1 MLPVQGMASS
11 SLRACTRQ
19 LCHSPAC
26 ACVLAVC
33 SKPTPPVPMV
43 GQECRGPRD
52 LLSTSSSTTPRRPRS
67 AGSWRRAT
75 EATVPREGDHDGG
88 DSFDMVRRRLDPAF
102 ARASHSRQPTSCLI
116 PTFSPG
122 CVGRHLSAGHLDA
135 FLTVP
140 FDSFTQMG
148 VQPSSSGLSRWAP
161 SCSGCCEADS
171 ARSARLACVARVDHG
186 VTRAGRQADCTVGN
200 TWPVVMRPG
209 L

>member
-1 MLPVQGMASS
+1 MTTPPWKLVSPDGVLHLLPNEVNTRPVSLTCALARPMRPVQGMASS

-26 ACVLAVC
+26 AYVLAVC

-102 ARASHSRQPTSCLI
+102 ARASHSRQPTSC
-116 PTFSPG
+116 PS
-122 CVGRHLSAGHLDA
+122 
-135 FLTVP
+135 
-140 FDSFTQMG
+140 DSHFFTWMHW
-148 VQPSSSGLSRWAP
+148 PAP
-161 SCSGCCEADS
+161 LRG
-171 ARSARLACVARVDHG
+171 
-186 VTRAGRQADCTVGN
+186 
-200 TWPVVMRPG
+200 PP
-209 L
+209 

>member
-1 MLPVQGMASS
+1 MTTPPWKLVSPDGVLHLLPNEVNTRPVSFTCALARPMLPVQGMASS

-26 ACVLAVC
+26 AYVLAVC

-102 ARASHSRQPTSCLI
+102 ARASHSRQPTSC
-116 PTFSPG
+116 PSDSHFS
-122 CVGRHLSAGHLDA
+122 
-135 FLTVP
+135 TW
-140 FDSFTQMG
+140 M
-148 VQPSSSGLSRWAP
+148 RWPAP
-161 SCSGCCEADS
+161 LRG
-171 ARSARLACVARVDHG
+171 
-186 VTRAGRQADCTVGN
+186 
-200 TWPVVMRPG
+200 PP
-209 L
+209 